1 MRKSVFLAHVKDAAR
16 QQGGT
21 LPEYLKKTRELGFEG
36 LECDY
41 PDLEQDPQGFAAM
54 LQEADLQIASVP
66 YFCSFEKGVDAG
78 KLRTV
83 VEKTAAAGGKRILAI
98 PGFLDEQ
105 YPDALEDMVKG
116 LRILCEEAQKFGI
129 TVSLEDFDNQTSPC
143 ATGEGLR
150 YFFRRVPALK
160 FNLDTGNFLYMDE
173 DVLEESR
180 TMMDRIAHI
189 HLKDRRNTPLYEGQ
203 QPRHSV
209 SGRPMYDCPVGQG
222 DIPMEKILAMAAAA
236 GYEGFCSAEH
246 YGARDQWDHMV
257 QSAAWM
263 KQHM

>member
-21 LPEYLKKTRELGFEG
+21 LQEYLKKTRELGFEG

-41 PDLEQDPQGFAAM
+41 PDLEQDPAGFAAM
-54 LQEADLQIASVP
+54 LKEADLEIASVP
-66 YFCSFEKGVDAG
+66 YFCSFEKGVDAK
-78 KLRTV
+78 KLCIV
-83 VEKTAAAGGKRILAI
+83 VEKTAEAGGKKILAI
-98 PGFLDEQ
+98 PGFLDEN
-105 YPDALEDMVKG
+105 YPNALEDMVRG
-116 LRILCEEAQKFGI
+116 LQILCNEAQKFGI
-129 TVSLEDFDNQTSPC
+129 TVSLEDFDNHTSPC

-150 YFFRRVPALK
+150 YFFQRVPALQ

-173 DVLEESR
+173 DVLDESR

-189 HLKDRRNTPLYEGQ
+189 HLKDRRNAPLHEGQ
-203 QPRHSV
+203 QPRLSV

-222 DIPMEKILAMAAAA
+222 DIPLEKILAMAAAA

-246 YGARDQWDHMV
+246 YGAQDQWDYMV
-257 QSAAWM
+257 KSAAWM

>member
-21 LPEYLKKTRELGFEG
+21 LREYLKKTRELGFEG

-54 LQEADLQIASVP
+54 LKEAGLEIASVP
-66 YFCSFEKGVDAG
+66 YFCSFEKGVDG
-78 KLRTV
+78 DKLRAV
-83 VEKTAAAGGKRILAI
+83 VEKTAAAGGKKILAI
-98 PGFLDEQ
+98 PGFLDEKH
-105 YPDALEDMVKG
+105 PNALEDMVKG
-116 LRILCEEAQKFGI
+116 LKILCEEAQKVGI

-150 YFFRRVPALK
+150 YFFRQVPALK
-160 FNLDTGNFLYMDE
+160 FNLDTGNFLYMDQ

-203 QPRHSV
+203 QPRYSV
-209 SGRPMYDCPVGQG
+209 GGRAMYDCPVGQG
-222 DIPMEKILAMAAAA
+222 DIPMEKILAMAEAAA
-236 GYEGFCSAEH
+236 YEGFCSAEH

-257 QSAAWM
+257 KSAAWM
-263 KQHM
+263 KAHM